1 MPAIAVAASAAP
13 ARHPLVSRLWNPFPI
28 MHFDLIESL
37 SLAGRASVPN
47 DDRAGSA
54 DRHAWVIDGATD
66 LGAPGLLGERGGA
79 AWLAAQAHAAFF
91 AAHGDGS
98 LAGICGQVFEAVAA
112 AYGRDR
118 RRDPVSSWE
127 LPRAA
132 FAAVALEDDGLVCA
146 YMGDCAVI
154 HRHAGGAGFL
164 TPASDRR
171 TESAEAAALG
181 PGAGAGS
188 LRSPE
193 VLADRRAA
201 RERPKASLG
210 VDAAQARQGTR
221 YARASVCRGDD
232 ILLMSDGFAALV
244 DAYAVYDAGTL
255 VSRLAVAGLAA
266 LGQELRQIER
276 DDAACLRYPRFKA
289 SDDATA
295 LWLRVG

>member
-1 MPAIAVAASAAP
+1 
-13 ARHPLVSRLWNPFPI
+13 

-66 LGAPGLLGERGGA
+66 LGDPGLLGERGGA
-79 AWLAAQAHAAFF
+79 AWLAMRAQAAFCAAS
-91 AAHGDGS
+91 GSGS
-98 LAGICGQVFEAVAA
+98 LEAICGQVFDALSD
-112 AYGRDR
+112 AYARER

-132 FAAVALEDDGLVCA
+132 FAAVALQDDEVACA
-146 YMGDCAVI
+146 WLGDCTVI
-154 HRHAGGAGFL
+154 HRGAGGVAFL
-164 TPASDRR
+164 TPAPDRGA
-171 TESAEAAALG
+171 ESAEAAALG
-181 PGAGAGS
+181 PGAGAGNV
-188 LRSPE
+188 RTPE

-201 RERPKASLG
+201 RERPKPVLG
-210 VDAAQARQGTR
+210 VDAAQAKQGTR
-221 YARASVCRGDD
+221 HARAPVRRGDD
-232 ILLMSDGFAALV
+232 ILLMSDGFAALI
-244 DAYAVYDAGTL
+244 DAYAVYDAPAL
-255 VSRLAVAGLAA
+255 VSRMAEAGLAA
-266 LGQELRQIER
+266 LGRELRQIER